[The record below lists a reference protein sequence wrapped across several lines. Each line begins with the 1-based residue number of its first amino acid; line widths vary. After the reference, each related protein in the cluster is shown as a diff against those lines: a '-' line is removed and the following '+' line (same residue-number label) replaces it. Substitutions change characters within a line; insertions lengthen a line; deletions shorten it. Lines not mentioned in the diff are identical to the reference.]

1 MRRVLN
7 WIRVGVPATIIV
19 AFVILRVAVV
29 HTMEQQQSSYVE
41 RQGMWPAFEQER
53 LTLLL
58 RETVHRISLGDTI
71 PDEQYL
77 LREDLAMSRT
87 AITLAF
93 FQRQPW
99 LPPEQ
104 QATLRRID
112 ERTAEYRRITGRTP
126 PDPTT
131 ARRLLPLLD
140 DLISSSHE
148 LVNNRREAMFVDMRA
163 TFDLLDR
170 IRLFE
175 ILIGLCLLLSAV
187 WITHLERQANRRL
200 HMLMLQ
206 GEDLAVEQ
214 ERNRLAREIHD
225 GLGHHLHNTHLY
237 LTLAEQAQRLHPD
250 EMAKAMGV
258 ARQEASAAQTEL
270 YRALE
275 ALHTNPANNSDLA
288 PLVQELVR
296 DCRLS
301 GLEATFAV
309 WGDPHPL
316 PPQVHHALYRIIQE
330 ALTNVQRHAMA
341 DHAQI
346 ELDYRTPHQVQLRVA
361 DDGVG
366 MQGEQQ
372 CEGHGLRNM
381 RARVALLKGQ
391 IQITAQSPQGMNI
404 WIMLP
409 IR

>member
-1 MRRVLN
+1 MRRVLY
-7 WIRVGVPATIIV
+7 WIRVGVPATIIL

-58 RETVHRISLGDTI
+58 RETVYRISLGDTVAG
-71 PDEQYL
+71 EHYM

-93 FQRQPW
+93 FRRQPE

-112 ERTAEYRRITGRTP
+112 ERSAEYRRITGRTP
-126 PDPTT
+126 PDATT
-131 ARRLLPLLD
+131 ARRLLPILD
-140 DLISSSHE
+140 ELIGRSHE
-148 LVNNRREAMFVDMRA
+148 LVNNRREAMFFDTRA

-175 ILIGLCLLLSAV
+175 ILIALCLLLSAA
-187 WITHLERQANRRL
+187 WIIHLERQANRRL

-225 GLGHHLHNTHLY
+225 GLGHHLHNTRLY
-237 LTLAEQAQRLHPD
+237 LTLAEQAQRLYPA
-250 EMAKAMGV
+250 EVPKVMTV
-258 ARQEASAAQTEL
+258 ACEEASAAQTEL
-270 YRALE
+270 YRALD
-275 ALHTNPANNSDLA
+275 ALHTNPGDGELA
-288 PLVQELVR
+288 PLVRELVE
-296 DCRLS
+296 DCRLA

-309 WGDPHPL
+309 CGEPHPL

-330 ALTNVQRHAMA
+330 ALTNVQRHATA
-341 DHAQI
+341 DRALI
-346 ELDYRTPHQVQLRVA
+346 ELDYRTPDSVQLRVA

-366 MQGEQQ
+366 MPANRR

-391 IQITAQSPQGMNI
+391 IQITPQSPRGINI
-404 WIMLP
+404 CVTLP